1 MVKSRPYLPVML
13 LVAAVSCTV
22 ASSYAAAQNAS
33 IRNVRVLGSSGAV
46 EIEIE
51 SSQRVV
57 PQALVL
63 TGPDRLVL
71 DFPNA
76 TPAQGLRSRGVDRG
90 DVKSVRVGLFSSNPP
105 TTRVVVDLQGPV
117 AYQLFPQGKSIIL
130 KLDENSSAHATTPSA
145 DPVKS
150 DEAKADSVHP
160 DAKAG
165 LVNLSYSVGSTT
177 VPAPP
182 AKPAPNPLDVSFRNG
197 LLTIKANRVSLSQ
210 VLFAVQQSTGAEI
223 AIPAGAEQ
231 EKVAVNDGP
240 APAAE
245 VLAHLL
251 NGSRFNFLILNSA
264 SDPRKL
270 DKVVLTLRPEGSFTP
285 GPATTPDD
293 DDQVA
298 TIPPPAPM
306 IRGTEDAAL
315 AVAQDTPPEDV
326 TPAANNI
333 PSNNTFPNA
342 RPTVVK
348 APGQEDAPDY

>member
-1 MVKSRPYLPVML
+1 M
-13 LVAAVSCTV
+13 AASL
-22 ASSYAAAQNAS
+22 YAGAQNAS
-33 IRNVRVLGSSGAV
+33 IRNVKVLGSSGPV

-51 SSQRVV
+51 SSARVM

-76 TPAQGLRSRGVDRG
+76 TPGQGLHSRGVDRG

-130 KLDENSSAHATTPSA
+130 KLGDSSVAQNAPSVP
-145 DPVKS
+145 DP
-150 DEAKADSVHP
+150 AKLDPSKPGV
-160 DAKAG
+160 
-165 LVNLSYSVGSTT
+165 VNVNYAVGSAP

-264 SDPRKL
+264 TDPRKL
-270 DKVVLTLRPEGSFTP
+270 DKVVLTLRPEGSYTP
-285 GPATTPDD
+285 GPASTPDD

-298 TIPPPAPM
+298 TIPPPSPL
-306 IRGTEDAAL
+306 RGNEDAAV
-315 AVAQDTPPEDV
+315 AVAQDNPPEDV
-326 TPAANNI
+326 PPAANTT
-333 PSNNTFPNA
+333 PSSNTFPNA

>member
-1 MVKSRPYLPVML
+1 MVKSRPSLPVIL
-13 LVAAVSCTV
+13 LVAAVSCTG
-22 ASSYAAAQNAS
+22 ASLYAGAQSAN
-33 IRNVRVLGSSGAV
+33 IRSVNVLGSSGPV

-76 TPAQGLRSRGVDRG
+76 TPAHGLRSRSVDRG
-90 DVKSVRVGLFSSNPP
+90 DVKSVRVGLFSTNPP

-130 KLDENSSAHATTPSA
+130 KLGDGSTAHNAQPAA
-145 DPVKS
+145 DP
-150 DEAKADSVHP
+150 AKADS
-160 DAKAG
+160 AKSDSTGPG
-165 LVNLSYSVGSTT
+165 LVNLNYVVGAAK

-240 APAAE
+240 APAAD

-264 SDPRKL
+264 TDPRKL
-270 DKVVLTLRPEGSFTP
+270 DKVVLTLRPEGSYTP

-298 TIPPPAPM
+298 TNPPPPVQLV
-306 IRGTEDAAL
+306 RGNGDAVVVA
-315 AVAQDTPPEDV
+315 AQDAVPEDV
-326 TPAANNI
+326 APAPTAS
-333 PSNNTFPNA
+333 PTSNTFPNA

-348 APGQEDAPDY
+348 TPEQEDAPDY